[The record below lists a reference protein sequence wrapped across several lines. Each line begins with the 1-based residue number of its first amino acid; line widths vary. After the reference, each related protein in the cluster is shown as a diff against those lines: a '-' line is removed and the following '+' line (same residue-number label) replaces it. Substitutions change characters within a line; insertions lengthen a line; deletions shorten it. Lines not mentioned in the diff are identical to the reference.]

1 MASVCCREK
10 VGGQSVGLQDCSSQR
25 GKMVSLWS
33 SCGGFV
39 NTFGRNASL
48 SGPPKQIKKNYNRL
62 DINNLKRENTNVRKD
77 VMLAANSNS
86 Q

>member
-1 MASVCCREK
+1 MASVCYKEK

-48 SGPPKQIKKNYNRL
+48 SGPPKIKK
-62 DINNLKRENTNVRKD
+62 INTLKLKKITID
-77 VMLAANSNS
+77 LL
-86 Q
+86 

>member
-1 MASVCCREK
+1 MASVCYREK

-39 NTFGRNASL
+39 NTSGRSASL
-48 SGPPKQIKKNYNRL
+48 SGPPKIKKKLKIKNYNRL
-62 DINNLKRENTNVRKD
+62 VINNLFSS
-77 VMLAANSNS
+77 SNYYS
-86 Q
+86 